1 MDNKKILVLG
11 GTQMLGRDFV
21 ETLCSNNSSFTITLA
36 NRGVTN
42 PSLFHDL
49 KKLKIDRDQIESY
62 ITLNQEQFDI
72 VVDFSCYTVDH
83 LISSLKNIRYKKYIL
98 ISTQSVFD
106 TNLIDSNDY
115 SNSYWRYCYNKKQ
128 IENLIHADHSINN
141 IALVRPCA
149 VYGDHDYTY
158 RFEKIGDQYY
168 WRQTGTKVS
177 DTNGCVFVRRVT
189 EKIIELLH
197 EEQSERIS
205 YYNIG

>member
-1 MDNKKILVLG
+1 MDNKQILVLG

-21 ETLCSNNSSFTITLA
+21 ETLYSNNSPFTITLA
-36 NRGVTN
+36 NRGITN
-42 PSLFHDL
+42 PELFHEL
-49 KKLKIDRDQIESY
+49 KKFKIDRDEIESY
-62 ITLNQEQFDI
+62 SVLNEEHFDI
-72 VVDFSCYTVDH
+72 VIDFSCYTVDH
-83 LISSLKNIRYKKYIL
+83 LVSSLKNIRYKKYIL

-115 SNSYWRYCYNKKQ
+115 GNSYWRYCYNKKQ
-128 IENLIHADHSINN
+128 IESLIYADNTINN

-158 RFEKIGDQYY
+158 RFEKIGNEYY
-168 WRQTGTKVS
+168 WRHTGTKAS
-177 DTNGCVFVRRVT
+177 DANGCVFVGRVT
-189 EKIIELLH
+189 EKIIELLD